1 MKFLQLSLENFRG
14 IKQMDIDFQG
24 ADCCI
29 YGSNAT
35 GKTTVANAICWL
47 LTGSAIT
54 SEKDFSPKTAG
65 AHNLHHK
72 AELYIEK
79 DGGGIVRLSK
89 DFYEKWTKKKGAA
102 TAELTGHTT
111 DFAIDGVPQK
121 EKDYIKAVEALCGGS
136 MDMIKIMSVLGYF
149 SETLKADD
157 RRRIL
162 LEVCG
167 DVPDG
172 EIMQDERLKALPKF
186 LLMPGTTDQYYGID
200 DYRAIAVKQRAKLKK
215 ELDAEVAWR
224 NRVSDI

>member
-54 SEKDFSPKTAG
+54 GEKDFSPKTAG

-89 DFYEKWTKKKGAA
+89 DFYEKWTKKKGQ
-102 TAELTGHTT
+102 L
-111 DFAIDGVPQK
+111 
-121 EKDYIKAVEALCGGS
+121 
-136 MDMIKIMSVLGYF
+136 
-149 SETLKADD
+149 
-157 RRRIL
+157 
-162 LEVCG
+162 
-167 DVPDG
+167 
-172 EIMQDERLKALPKF
+172 
-186 LLMPGTTDQYYGID
+186 
-200 DYRAIAVKQRAKLKK
+200 QR
-215 ELDAEVAWR
+215 
-224 NRVSDI
+224 S